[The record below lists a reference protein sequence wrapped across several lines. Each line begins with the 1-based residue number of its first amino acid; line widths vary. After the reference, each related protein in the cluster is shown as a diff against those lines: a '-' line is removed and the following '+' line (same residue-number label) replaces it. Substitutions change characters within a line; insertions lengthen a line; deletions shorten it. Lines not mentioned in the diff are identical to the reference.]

1 MIAVIAD
8 DITGA
13 AEMAGI
19 AHRLGLR
26 VKLTM
31 QPESASDC
39 DVLVIATDTRSM
51 TEEEAAAGSARVA
64 GALGAMPE
72 VDSLFKKTDS
82 ALRGHVVAELEAI
95 LANTGY
101 RKALYLPANPS
112 KGRTIRDGVYYIGGK
127 PLHETDFSFDP
138 EFPAFS
144 SRLIERLPM
153 CEEKNHLCR
162 RRGENDVARPSRQ
175 LPTTSF
181 LPAQPTCSPPSSAG
195 NSRPAGTSDCLCA
208 FNLAD
213 SLIIC
218 GSTQSKPID
227 CGIATSY
234 MPTEVYDEKTSADG
248 WTARLVKDY
257 NDSHAD
263 DYCRPRSSP
272 HRQTH
277 SSSISARQWRG

>member
-153 CEEKNHLCR
+153 CEEKKNHLCR
-162 RRGENDVARPSRQ
+162 RRERKRCRKGRRDSCRRHPSCRRSRHVHR
-175 LPTTSF
+175 LP
-181 LPAQPTCSPPSSAG
+181 PPEIPG
-195 NSRPAGTSDCLCA
+195 LQGD
-208 FNLAD
+208 F
-213 SLIIC
+213 
-218 GSTQSKPID
+218 
-227 CGIATSY
+227 
-234 MPTEVYDEKTSADG
+234 
-248 WTARLVKDY
+248 RLSV
-257 NDSHAD
+257 
-263 DYCRPRSSP
+263 RV
-272 HRQTH
+272 
-277 SSSISARQWRG
+277 